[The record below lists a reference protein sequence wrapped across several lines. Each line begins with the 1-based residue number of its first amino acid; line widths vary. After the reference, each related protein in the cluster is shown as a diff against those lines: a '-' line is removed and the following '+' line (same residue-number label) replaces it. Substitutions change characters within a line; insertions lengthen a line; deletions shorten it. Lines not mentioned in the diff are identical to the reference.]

1 MQTSDFEENLK
12 YGRKKISEFV
22 LAAQQSGYKIIG
34 FIDKAIAT
42 GEALEKWFDRRTK
55 QMESGHMNVFV
66 KLPVIVGSI
75 FSSLGVEV
83 HYSTIDNDD
92 TLAAFAHKVN
102 IPNTMKTGLR
112 TQGENSQQDNF
123 NFHDCLSPPVGW
135 RCVKQRSGLLPLP
148 HRQLHRSTTLPG
160 LLRLHPLPE
169 QAHAQQAWRPQQIQD
184 QV

>member
-1 MQTSDFEENLK
+1 MATTICVDLLNYSDDFFNFPKMALMQTSDFEENLK
-12 YGRKKISEFV
+12 YGRNKISEFV

-83 HYSTIDNDD
+83 HYSTIDCDD
-92 TLAAFAHKVN
+92 TIAAFAHKVH
-102 IPNTMKTGLR
+102 IPNTMKTGPSKIDSNR
-112 TQGENSQQDNF
+112 
-123 NFHDCLSPPVGW
+123 HDETAMLHDFLSF
-135 RCVKQRSGLLPLP
+135 GLFYKVLW
-148 HRQLHRSTTLPG
+148 HRNT
-160 LLRLHPLPE
+160 
-169 QAHAQQAWRPQQIQD
+169 
-184 QV
+184 